1 MATNTTDEVVKLMR
15 MFFTSTHRRGAM
27 GLSMCL
33 CTMHSQAWNSLRQTW
48 VPVPEETLAKLKQL
62 AAEEHVAVVEASCE
76 TCSAIVLES
85 FKSLCRKG
93 ASV

>member
-1 MATNTTDEVVKLMR
+1 
-15 MFFTSTHRRGAM
+15 M

-85 FKSLCRKG
+85 VKGVATHALATYFPPSAVADVTRKLHAPLFYG
-93 ASV
+93 E